1 MIKTAIS
8 RFSFF
13 AAQIFL
19 FLVFCL
25 PSGAFGAT
33 PRPLVMETEDEV
45 LVRWD
50 LTADTVTTLN
60 DEEILEAK
68 GNVLLRR
75 GNEYMK
81 ADFAR
86 YYMSTKWVFL
96 KGNVMVRSG
105 QDELNAEEA
114 EFDLRSRVGWL
125 KQGRIFMAGPH
136 TYLAGERIDKHWG
149 DVYSFKQA
157 KVTACDG
164 DVPAWSFT
172 AEEAVV
178 EIDGYA
184 RLSKASFQVND
195 IPTLYTPYFIM
206 PVKTKRQTGFL
217 APDFGRS
224 TSKGVYYNQPFFWAI
239 NESSDL
245 TVNEYFMEKR
255 GFMHG
260 IEYRTTPS
268 AETTGWIRGDWMYD
282 KRRKL
287 GIDQGDYG
295 GDGLLRKNH
304 ERWWLRG
311 MFDTRFSEPG
321 WRFKADLDLASD
333 RYFLSEF
340 DNDFSGFGRSRTELF
355 DLFRRD
361 LREKDLKRQSGFLLN
376 HGWERGE
383 VALSSL
389 YFQDPTLGNGNKERS
404 QDETVQHLPQFD
416 AFLYKGRIFEA
427 LPLEIDAS
435 AQAAYMY
442 RREGTR
448 GARYEVIPRLTL
460 PLNSRYGS
468 IIASAG
474 VYQTLYDTEL
484 PSSTKTD
491 RPVDRRQDDDSRT
504 VPEFNVAGF
513 TEFAKV
519 FTVGEDSAPLVASK
533 ENMGTSRWLALRHSV
548 QPRVEFRHRVNEN
561 QRHTP
566 NYTSDDRLLPSNE
579 LVYSITNV
587 LSSKRER
594 VVMVKDPE
602 TGEMVPGTRTE
613 YDELLSLRLEHGYD
627 FREASRSDRRDEFP
641 RRPSGDIFADLTWK
655 LTDTVSL
662 STRNNWSPYEGEL
675 VRHQFGSNVS
685 MADWGSLYVGYDMRR
700 VLKEYDREW
709 AHNVKYLRFDLET
722 ANFWDFSLRASVRAD
737 YKNTDNRES
746 EFDLTYNHQCF
757 KLVGR
762 VSVDPQDENYQLYV
776 VLTGLGD

>member
-1 MIKTAIS
+1 MQRSI
-8 RFSFF
+8 FF
-13 AAQIFL
+13 ASWSNILSFCEIKRKRLLSLWLKLCYADSETASVRNSTTTTRAYYYNMRNYIKL
-19 FLVFCL
+19 FVALALLLLFVCL
-25 PSGAFGAT
+25 PGRAFCAT
-33 PRPLVMETEDEV
+33 AQPLVMETEDEV

-75 GNEYMK
+75 GNETLK

-96 KGNVMVRSG
+96 KGNVQVRSG

-125 KQGRIFMAGPH
+125 KKGRIFMSGPH

-172 AEEAVV
+172 ADEAVV

-184 RLSKASFQVND
+184 RLTKAAFQVKD
-195 IPTLYTPYFIM
+195 VPTLYTPYFIM
-206 PVKTKRQTGFL
+206 PVKTTRQTGFL
-217 APDFGRS
+217 APEFGRS
-224 TSKGVYYNQPFFWAI
+224 TNRGVYYNQPFFWAI
-239 NESSDL
+239 NEHSDL

-260 IEYRTTPS
+260 LEYRTKPS
-268 AETTGWIRGDWMYD
+268 SDSTGWIRGDWMYD
-282 KRRKL
+282 KKRKM
-287 GIDQGDYG
+287 DVNQGDYG
-295 GDGLLRKNH
+295 GDGLVRTNY

-321 WRFKADLDLASD
+321 WRFKADIDLTSD

-340 DNDFSGFGRSRTELF
+340 DDDFSGFSRSRDELF

-361 LREKDLKRQSGFLLN
+361 IQEKDLKRQSGFLLS
-376 HGWERGE
+376 HDWERGA
-383 VALSSL
+383 VSLSSM
-389 YFQDPTLGNGNKERS
+389 YYQDPTLGNGNRSRS

-416 AFLYKGRIFEA
+416 AFLYKGRILEA

-435 AQAAYMY
+435 AQGAYMY

-468 IIASAG
+468 IIASG
-474 VYQTLYDTEL
+474 GLYQTLYDTEL
-484 PSSTKTD
+484 PSRTRDDDANT
-491 RPVDRRQDDDSRT
+491 PRQDKETRT
-504 VPEFNVAGF
+504 VPEFNVAAF
-513 TEFAKV
+513 TEFARV
-519 FTVGEDSAPLVASK
+519 FNVDSSPLVASK
-533 ENMGTSRWLALRHSV
+533 ETMGSSRRLAFRHSV
-548 QPRVEFRHRVNEN
+548 QPRVEFRYRVNED
-561 QRHTP
+561 QRRNP
-566 NYTSDDRLLPSNE
+566 RYSSEDRLLPSNE

-602 TGEMVPGTRTE
+602 SGEMVPGTSTE
-613 YDELLSLRLEHGYD
+613 YEELLSLRLEHSHD
-627 FREASRSDRRDEFP
+627 FREASRSDKRDEYP
-641 RRPSGDIFADLTWK
+641 RRPSGDIFADLTWQ
-655 LTDTVSL
+655 V
-662 STRNNWSPYEGEL
+662 
-675 VRHQFGSNVS
+675 
-685 MADWGSLYVGYDMRR
+685 YD
-700 VLKEYDREW
+700 
-709 AHNVKYLRFDLET
+709 
-722 ANFWDFSLRASVRAD
+722 
-737 YKNTDNRES
+737 
-746 EFDLTYNHQCF
+746 
-757 KLVGR
+757 GI
-762 VSVDPQDENYQLYV
+762 
-776 VLTGLGD
+776 

>member
-1 MIKTAIS
+1 
-8 RFSFF
+8 
-13 AAQIFL
+13 
-19 FLVFCL
+19 
-25 PSGAFGAT
+25 
-33 PRPLVMETEDEV
+33 METEDEV

-50 LTADTVTTLN
+50 LTADEIVTMN

-75 GNEYMK
+75 GNETLR

-96 KGNVMVRSG
+96 KGNVKVNSG
-105 QDELNAEEA
+105 QDTLDAEEA

-184 RLSKASFQVND
+184 RLSKAAFQVKD
-195 IPTLYTPYFIM
+195 VPSLYTPFFIM

-217 APDFGRS
+217 APEFGRS
-224 TSKGVYYNQPFFWAI
+224 TSKGVYYNQPFFWAV
-239 NESSDL
+239 NENSDVTL
-245 TVNEYFMEKR
+245 NEYFMEKR

-260 IEYRTTPS
+260 VEYRAMPS
-268 AETTGWIRGDWMYD
+268 EDSTGWIRADWMYD
-282 KRRKL
+282 KKRKMHE
-287 GIDQGDYG
+287 DSGDYS
-295 GDGLLRKNH
+295 GDGLRRTNY

-311 MFDTRFSEPG
+311 MFDSRFDESG
-321 WRFKADLDLASD
+321 WRLKADLDLASD

-340 DNDFSGFGRSRTELF
+340 DSDFSGFERSRDELF

-361 LREKDLKRQSGFLLN
+361 LQEKDLKRQSGFLLN
-376 HGWERGE
+376 HDWQRGS
-383 VALSSL
+383 VALSAM
-389 YFQDPTLGNGNKERS
+389 YYQDPTLGNGNRS
-404 QDETVQHLPQFD
+404 RDMDDTVQHLPQFD
-416 AFLYKGRIFEA
+416 AFLYKGRIIEA

-442 RREGTR
+442 RRHGTR
-448 GARYEVIPRLTL
+448 GARYEVVPRLTM

-468 IIASAG
+468 IIASG
-474 VYQTLYDTEL
+474 GIYQTLYDTEL
-484 PSSTKTD
+484 PARD
-491 RPVDRRQDDDSRT
+491 RDDRDNMPRQNKDTRT
-504 VPEFNVAGF
+504 VPEFGAAAF
-513 TEFAKV
+513 TEFARV
-519 FTVGEDSAPLVASK
+519 FSFDAAPLETSK
-533 ENMGTSRWLALRHSV
+533 EGLGTSRWLALRHSI
-548 QPRVEFRHRVNEN
+548 QPRVEYAYRVNEDQDRN
-561 QRHTP
+561 PH
-566 NYTSDDRLLPSNE
+566 YTGDDRLLPGNE

-587 LSSKRER
+587 LSTKRER
-594 VVMVKDPE
+594 VVMVKDE
-602 TGEMVPGTRTE
+602 ATGEMVPGTMTE
-613 YDELLSLRLEHGYD
+613 YKELLSLRVEHSHD
-627 FREASRSDRRDEFP
+627 FREASRSERRDEFP
-641 RRPSGDIFADLTWK
+641 RRPSGDIFSDLSWFV
-655 LTDTVSL
+655 TDNFSL

-675 VRHQFGSNVS
+675 VRHQAGGNLKVFELGSIY
-685 MADWGSLYVGYDMRR
+685 AGYDMRR
-700 VLKEYDREW
+700 SLQEYNREW
-709 AHNVKYLRFDLET
+709 DDKVRYLRFDVET

-737 YKNTDNRES
+737 YENTDNRETD
-746 EFDLTYNHQCF
+746 FDLVYNHQCF
-757 KLVGR
+757 KLIGR

-776 VLTGLGD
+776 VLSGLGD